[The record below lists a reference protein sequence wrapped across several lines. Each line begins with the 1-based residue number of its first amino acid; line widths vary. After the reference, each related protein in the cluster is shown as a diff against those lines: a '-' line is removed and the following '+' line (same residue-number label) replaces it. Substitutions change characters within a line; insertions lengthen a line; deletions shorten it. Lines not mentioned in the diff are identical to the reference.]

1 MNVDKICQKLYI
13 VVVLGLGSGS
23 QKNVEQNTAGLKT
36 DDARPKKQQN
46 MLRFWNL

>member
-1 MNVDKICQKLYI
+1 

-23 QKNVEQNTAGLKT
+23 QKKIEQNMEGLKT
-36 DDARPKKQQN
+36 DAARPTKQQN